1 MFFARKFISGEM
13 FANINMHILYFVPS
27 TPQGNDL
34 VLVYLQDIYKSGFFY
49 IEGCFYND
57 FRDGGSQDYSQ

>member
-1 MFFARKFISGEM
+1 M
-13 FANINMHILYFVPS
+13 FANTCINMHILCF
-27 TPQGNDL
+27 QLHKILGDDL

>member
-1 MFFARKFISGEM
+1 M
-13 FANINMHILYFVPS
+13 FANINMHILYFVPQLHKIS
-27 TPQGNDL
+27 GDDL